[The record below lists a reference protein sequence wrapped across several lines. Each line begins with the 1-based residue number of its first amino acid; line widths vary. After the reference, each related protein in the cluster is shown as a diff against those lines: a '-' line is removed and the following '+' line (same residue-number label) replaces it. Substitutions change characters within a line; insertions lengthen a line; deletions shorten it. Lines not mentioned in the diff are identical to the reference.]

1 MCAGTIAGPMF
12 SGTIAGSMRLQ
23 LGNDFGFLTRGL
35 HVVKSS
41 LTDSG
46 IFRSSSPVQS
56 PVRCASNSG
65 NDFGFLTRGLHVV
78 KSSLDS
84 GIFRSS
90 GMYSE
95 SFNWLRCPERPL
107 EVHAVLEH
115 VGAVETELR
124 RPLALLLLRF
134 VVRVVVL
141 LLLGPL
147 LSTILRPLELFT
159 RSLNLTFFQPS
170 PSLDSMAIRVLWR
183 CPAPTSRAPAQ
194 RNLRWDESY
203 IFLFLAARASRDLTF
218 RDRCFQKVT
227 SASRTIYSYL
237 LQVAG

>member
-1 MCAGTIAGPMF
+1 MYGLSSRSVGLTMYGLSSRSMFSGAIAGSML

-46 IFRSSSPVQS
+46 IFRSS
-56 PVRCASNSG
+56 
-65 NDFGFLTRGLHVV
+65 
-78 KSSLDS
+78 
-84 GIFRSS
+84 

-95 SFNWLRCPERPL
+95 SFNGLRCPERPL
-107 EVHAVLEH
+107 EVLAVLKH
-115 VGAVETELR
+115 VSAVETELR

-147 LSTILRPLELFT
+147 LSTILRPLELLHAVLEPHILSSHH
-159 RSLNLTFFQPS
+159 RRW
-170 PSLDSMAIRVLWR
+170 IRWQ
-183 CPAPTSRAPAQ
+183 S
-194 RNLRWDESY
+194 
-203 IFLFLAARASRDLTF
+203 
-218 RDRCFQKVT
+218 
-227 SASRTIYSYL
+227 
-237 LQVAG
+237 

>member
-35 HVVKSS
+35 H
-41 LTDSG
+41 
-46 IFRSSSPVQS
+46 
-56 PVRCASNSG
+56 A
-65 NDFGFLTRGLHVV
+65 V

-107 EVHAVLEH
+107 EVHAVLKH

-124 RPLALLLLRF
+124 RPLALLLLCF

-141 LLLGPL
+141 LLLGLL
-147 LSTILRPLELFT
+147 LSTILRPLELLHAVLEPHIPSSHHRRWIRWQNAFCGVA
-159 RSLNLTFFQPS
+159 RPRPPVRRLNGTSDGMKVTFN
-170 PSLDSMAIRVLWR
+170 A
-183 CPAPTSRAPAQ
+183 
-194 RNLRWDESY
+194 
-203 IFLFLAARASRDLTF
+203 ASR
-218 RDRCFQKVT
+218 
-227 SASRTIYSYL
+227 I
-237 LQVAG
+237 

>member
-1 MCAGTIAGPMF
+1 MYGLSSRSVGLTMYGLSSRSMLSGTIAGSML

-46 IFRSSSPVQS
+46 IFRSS
-56 PVRCASNSG
+56 
-65 NDFGFLTRGLHVV
+65 
-78 KSSLDS
+78 
-84 GIFRSS
+84 

-95 SFNWLRCPERPL
+95 SFNGLRCPERPL
-107 EVHAVLEH
+107 EVLAVLKH

-134 VVRVVVL
+134 VVRVVAI

-147 LSTILRPLELFT
+147 LSTIRRPLEFLLAILEPH
-159 RSLNLTFFQPS
+159 SLSSHHRRWIRWQNAFCGVARPRPPVRRLNGT
-170 PSLDSMAIRVLWR
+170 LDGI
-183 CPAPTSRAPAQ
+183 
-194 RNLRWDESY
+194 ESY
-203 IFLFLAARASRDLTF
+203 I
-218 RDRCFQKVT
+218 
-227 SASRTIYSYL
+227 
-237 LQVAG
+237 